1 MRLGVLLVELNDSFI
16 EGKRGMGTVLMFT
29 GRSGVDQ
36 LEFRQQLLRVPEV
49 SITLKMAQGI
59 LERNHQPDAK
69 ELMSLAQY
77 ETNQY
82 LSAGLWRDF
91 LAQLMQI
98 GLYRRYEKLSA
109 RPQFMIGDAGECSAS
124 AVCLGQLSLEEF
136 VALFVEQLA
145 KRNLEEQSKEFLVG
159 HRLESA
165 KVYEWSGSEY
175 VLKAEG
181 KELWSLFDD
190 LRKDHLIEQ
199 IVTLGV
205 APTSTWHIEQDLGLV
220 ASVVMDP
227 LLSWMLPYLRPTQP
241 AVVAFG

>member
-1 MRLGVLLVELNDSFI
+1 MS
-16 EGKRGMGTVLMFT
+16 TVLMFT

-49 SITLKMAQGI
+49 SITLKMAQSI
-59 LERNHQPDAK
+59 LEASQSKDAK
-69 ELMSLAQY
+69 ELMTLAQY
-77 ETNQY
+77 ETNEY

-109 RPQFMIGDAGECSAS
+109 RPQYIIGDSGECSAS
-124 AVCLGQLSLEEF
+124 AVCLGLLSLEDY
-136 VALFVEQLA
+136 VARFLELLE
-145 KRNLEEQSKEFLVG
+145 KRNAEEQSKEFLVG

-165 KVYEWSGSEY
+165 KLYERTFEGY
-175 VLKAEG
+175 VVKLEG
-181 KELWSLFDD
+181 KDLWSLFDD
-190 LRKDHLIEQ
+190 LRKDHLIDQ

-205 APTSTWHIEQDLGLV
+205 APSSSWHIEQDLGLV

-227 LLSWMLPYLRPTQP
+227 LLNWMVPYLRTSAPMLN
-241 AVVAFG
+241 VAFG

>member
-1 MRLGVLLVELNDSFI
+1 MS
-16 EGKRGMGTVLMFT
+16 TVLMFT

-49 SITLKMAQGI
+49 SITLKTAQLI
-59 LERNHQPDAK
+59 LEASQHNEAK

-77 ETNQY
+77 ETNEY

-109 RPQFMIGDAGECSAS
+109 RPQYIIGDSGECSAS
-124 AVCLGQLSLEEF
+124 AVCLGSMTLEEYVGRF
-136 VALFVEQLA
+136 LEQLE
-145 KRNLEEQSKEFLVG
+145 KRNAEEQSKEFLVG

-165 KVYEWSGSEY
+165 KIYERTFEGY
-175 VLKAEG
+175 VVKSEG
-181 KELWSLFDD
+181 KDLWSLFDD
-190 LRKDHLIEQ
+190 LRKDHLIDQ

-205 APTSTWHIEQDLGLV
+205 APTNNWHIEQDLGMV
-220 ASVVMDP
+220 ESVVMDP
-227 LLSWMLPYLRPTQP
+227 LLSWMLPYLRSSVMPLN
-241 AVVAFG
+241 VAYG